1 MGLAP
6 EAGRFFFYWFML
18 FWFHQFAVALFRLMG
33 AALRPLTLANAGSVF
48 FSMGVMTFG
57 ARKASRCGINLM
69 THFEKFL
76 TQEDSRLSAPSVSS
90 LIRRAA
96 CMQCS
101 EHVCPCTL

>member
-18 FWFHQFAVALFRLMG
+18 FWFHQFAVSLFRLMG

-57 ARKASRCGINLM
+57 ELKANQGDGSKRRISW
-69 THFEKFL
+69 
-76 TQEDSRLSAPSVSS
+76 TQDDSHLAAGHRSMWSAVKSP
-90 LIRRAA
+90 A
-96 CMQCS
+96 
-101 EHVCPCTL
+101 

>member
-18 FWFHQFAVALFRLMG
+18 FWFHQFAVSLFRLMG

-57 ARKASRCGINLM
+57 EHRASCCII
-69 THFEKFL
+69 
-76 TQEDSRLSAPSVSS
+76 S
-90 LIRRAA
+90 L
-96 CMQCS
+96 
-101 EHVCPCTL
+101 